1 MMIQWIDSVLG
12 SWGRWA
18 QRHAYSAVGFPS
30 MSAMFRD
37 MPSSAV
43 FESRLPFGLCEDDY
57 QDVSDA
63 VSSLEDRQRAAVTL
77 KYVMRV
83 GRTRC
88 CRELGC
94 CDATFTD
101 LIDKAHTII
110 ERRISRDGDKKDN
123 RFVEGYGLPFCVDK
137 SVHVSALRVDAL
149 SDS

>member
-1 MMIQWIDSVLG
+1 MIQWVDSVLG

-18 QRHAYSAVGFPS
+18 QLHAYSAVGFPAT
-30 MSAMFRD
+30 SAMFRD
-37 MPSSAV
+37 MPSSTV
-43 FESRLPFGLCEDDY
+43 FESRLPFGLCEEDY

-63 VSSLEDRQRAAVTL
+63 VGSLEDRQRAAVTL

-88 CRELGC
+88 CREMGC
-94 CDATFTD
+94 SDATLTD

-110 ERRISRDGDKKDN
+110 ERRIGRDGYKKDN
-123 RFVEGYGLPFCVDK
+123 RFVEGYGLPLSMDK
-137 SVHVSALRVDAL
+137 AVHLPALRVDAL